1 MLKKKFLQMKFL
13 SKPCDGICSHDSKM
27 IQHFGIAN
35 IFFCKY
41 LVKNIFQNIFFQ
53 FKKKYLQKIFAI
65 PKCYTILESWEQM
78 PQHGFDKNLIWRNFF
93 FNIQRGDPLDLQK
106 RFLQCGGVILHENK
120 FCKTRSS
127 SNMSK
132 NALLSA
138 SGWNPKMHNY
148 HPPLPITII
157 NIKYPPTTL
166 IWKILTLNS
175 TDLHAMYWR

>member
-1 MLKKKFLQMKFL
+1 MRIWHL
-13 SKPCDGICSHDSKM
+13 D
-27 IQHFGIAN
+27 IAN
-35 IFFCKY
+35 IFCKY

-53 FKKKYLQKIFAI
+53 FKKKIFAI

-78 PQHGFDKNLIWRNFF
+78 PQHGFDKNLIWRIFF

-106 RFLQCGGVILHENK
+106 RFLQCGGVILHEKK

-138 SGWNPKMHNY
+138 SGWNPKLHNY
-148 HPPLPITII
+148 HPPLSLLLLLRTINWRDTCPQVECCAVTSRRI
-157 NIKYPPTTL
+157 NIL
-166 IWKILTLNS
+166 IPWFHI
-175 TDLHAMYWR
+175 W

>member
-1 MLKKKFLQMKFL
+1 MQNYPPALQKPYLK
-13 SKPCDGICSHDSKM
+13 
-27 IQHFGIAN
+27 IQR
-35 IFFCKY
+35 
-41 LVKNIFQNIFFQ
+41 VPP
-53 FKKKYLQKIFAI
+53 KYLQKIFAI

-106 RFLQCGGVILHENK
+106 RFLQCGGVILHEKK

-138 SGWNPKMHNY
+138 SGWNPKLHNY
-148 HPPLPITII
+148 HPRLVWKGTLHSPSYNTFHGHG
-157 NIKYPPTTL
+157 NWSPPTL
-166 IWKILTLNS
+166 DIC
-175 TDLHAMYWR
+175 